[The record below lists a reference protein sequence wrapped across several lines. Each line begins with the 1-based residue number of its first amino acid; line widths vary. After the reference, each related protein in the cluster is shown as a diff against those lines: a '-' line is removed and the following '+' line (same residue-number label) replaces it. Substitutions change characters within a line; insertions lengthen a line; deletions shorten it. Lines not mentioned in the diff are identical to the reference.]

1 MKISIG
7 VMVSALAGMVGCA
20 AAPVQAQWPQ
30 WGGPDGNFVVPSG
43 RLADKWSEAGP
54 PMLWKRE
61 LGDGYSA
68 IAVDAGTLLTTYRTG
83 GDEVVIAIDAATGKT
98 KWEYAYS
105 APVGTHYEDRFGLG
119 PHATPLVAGEYVYTL
134 GFTAKLHCLDKRTGQ
149 VVWSKDTETEW
160 GVTAPRFGS
169 SASPILYQDR
179 LLVVLGGKDNGI
191 AALSPKT
198 GDVIWKRHS
207 FENTYSSP
215 VIVHV
220 GGQDQIALLVSDKIV
235 GLDPENGDLLWAH
248 EHVNQWKTN
257 ISTPVFAHDGTLYV
271 SSSGDAGSRMLKLGR
286 KEGKTTVEE
295 LWISR
300 KMQVGQGNAIRVA
313 DRIFGSAGGNT
324 SFIGASDARTGKV
337 AWRQRGFSKA
347 TMIYADGKL
356 IILDEDGVLAIAR
369 PQPDRLEVLSKFQL
383 FHDRSWSVPTLIGK
397 KLYVRNQKRIVAL
410 DLG

>member
-1 MKISIG
+1 MKTRTG
-7 VMVSALAGMVGCA
+7 VMLSVLAGVGVCA
-20 AAPVQAQWPQ
+20 ATPVQAQWPQ

-43 RLADKWSEAGP
+43 KLADKWSEAGP
-54 PMLWKRE
+54 TTVWKRE
-61 LGDGYSA
+61 LGNGYSA
-68 IAVDAGTLLTTYRTG
+68 IAVDAGTLYTTYRTG
-83 GDEVVIAIDAATGKT
+83 DEEVVIAIAADTGKT

-105 APVGTHYEDRFGLG
+105 APVGKSYEDRFGLG
-119 PHATPLVAGEYVYTL
+119 PHATPLVVDEYVYTL
-134 GFTAKLHCLDKRTGQ
+134 GFTAKLHCLNKRTGQ
-149 VVWSKDTETEW
+149 VVWSKDTETEF
-160 GVTAPRFGS
+160 GVTAPRFGA
-169 SASPILYQDR
+169 SASPILYRDK

-191 AALSPKT
+191 AAFSPKT

-215 VIVHV
+215 VMVQV
-220 GGQDQIALLVSDKIV
+220 DGQDQITLLTSDKIV
-235 GLDPENGDLLWAH
+235 GLDPENGDLLWER

-286 KEGKTTVEE
+286 KDGKTTVEE
-295 LWISR
+295 LWKSR

-313 DRIFGSAGGNT
+313 DRIFGSAGGTT
-324 SFIGASDARTGKV
+324 SFIGASDAKTGKV
-337 AWRQRGFSKA
+337 AWRERGFSKA

-369 PQPDRLEVLSKFQL
+369 PQRDRLEVLSKFQL

-397 KLYVRNQKRIVAL
+397 KLYVRNQKTIVAL